1 LSCLKV
7 RNIIPPVRRVNQ
19 PSRAIGLAL
28 PDPVVLPQE
37 LIDKIVDNLSSNLDL
52 KSCSLVGRAWA
63 LRCQQKLFQ
72 HIILGPSSVERW
84 LRRPGG
90 TATKMAPWITKFELR
105 VDKDS
110 DPSTIAWNNPWIL
123 TRLIGSIAAS
133 PIRHLTIT
141 PFHMGRFRKNP
152 LIRCFE
158 PIANS
163 LRSLELRSIETSS
176 SAMTFLLSMF
186 PHLDDIFL
194 EHIAPVYVTWAR
206 GGHEFEHVPS
216 FAGTFE
222 YLDLYGDTRQAL
234 LSWITRFP
242 LRFHTISPGMLMKDD
257 IPIFTKLLTMCA
269 PTLREIP
276 HIMFDAGTCQLFPC
290 PAIGMNR

>member
-1 LSCLKV
+1 M
-7 RNIIPPVRRVNQ
+7 
-19 PSRAIGLAL
+19 
-28 PDPVVLPQE
+28 VLPQE
-37 LIDKIVDNLSSNLDL
+37 LINKIVNGLSSTIDL

-63 LRCQQKLFQ
+63 RGCQRELFQ
-72 HIILGPSSVERW
+72 YIVVGPTDVERW
-84 LRRPGG
+84 LRRPGV

-105 VDKDS
+105 ADKDS
-110 DPSTIAWNNPWIL
+110 DPATIPWNRPLIL

-133 PIRHLTIT
+133 PTRHLTIT

-158 PIANS
+158 PITNS
-163 LRSLELRSIETSS
+163 LRSLELRFLNTSS
-176 SAMTFLLSMF
+176 AAMTFLLSMF

-194 EHIAPVYVTWAR
+194 EHIAPVYMTWAR

-222 YLDLYGDTRQAL
+222 YLDLYGDTREVL

-257 IPIFTKLLTMCA
+257 IPIFIRLLTMCA

-276 HIMFDAGTCQLFPC
+276 HIMFDAGTRRLFSC
-290 PAIGMNR
+290 PEKGVNR